1 MRIAQPATFWIA
13 VSAIALVTLVLLH
26 QILLP
31 FVVGALLAYL
41 LVPAVDRLERF
52 GINRSFAALAVFLPL
67 VAGFVAFLLVMLPA
81 IIGEVRFFVE
91 EFPRYV
97 TRLQSLVTDA
107 SRPWLHSVMG
117 DELHIEQSSADVARD
132 DGQRLARWLPSL
144 AMVERTGL
152 DFPSFAARRH
162 ADHRHLSRN

>member
-1 MRIAQPATFWIA
+1 MTVTRPIIFWIA
-13 VSAIALVTLVLLH
+13 VSAIALMALVLLR

-31 FVVGALLAYL
+31 FVVGIASPICSFRRSTGWSGSGSIASPCSSGGR
-41 LVPAVDRLERF
+41 PAAGRRLR
-52 GINRSFAALAVFLPL
+52 RLS
-67 VAGFVAFLLVMLPA
+67 LVMLPA

-117 DELHIEQSSADVARD
+117 DELQIEQSSARCGG
-132 DGQRLARWLPSL
+132 DGQRLA
-144 AMVERTGL
+144 
-152 DFPSFAARRH
+152 
-162 ADHRHLSRN
+162 